1 MRLWLIFTFCC
12 TSILL
17 TAQSAQSIEYSTAGK
32 FNWGMFKGKI
42 NQRHLDEMGDNTGAV
57 TVSSLSY
64 KTLKFDGRT
73 AVIRITAEFHP
84 TESWTRYPKLTNSKV
99 ALEHEKRH
107 FDICEIYAR
116 KLRQLVSEA
125 DFSRSTFNEDLNRL
139 FKKVTAEQRDI
150 QALYDKE
157 TDHSIDEELQV
168 VWNRK
173 IDVQLH
179 ELSKYAEAIVTVRV
193 N

>member
-1 MRLWLIFTFCC
+1 M
-12 TSILL
+12 L

-32 FNWGMFKGKI
+32 FHWGLFKGKI
-42 NQRHLDEMGDNTGAV
+42 NQRHLDEMGHNTGAV

-73 AVIRITAEFHP
+73 AVIKITAEFHP

-125 DFSRSTFNEDLNRL
+125 DFSRPTFNDELNRL

-150 QALYDKE
+150 QALYDQE
-157 TDHSIDEELQV
+157 TDHSIDEERQV

-173 IDVQLH
+173 IDAQLNALDDYS
-179 ELSKYAEAIVTVRV
+179 ESIVTVTF

>member
-1 MRLWLIFTFCC
+1 
-12 TSILL
+12 
-17 TAQSAQSIEYSTAGK
+17 
-32 FNWGMFKGKI
+32 MFKGKI
-42 NQRHLDEMGDNTGAV
+42 NQNHLAEMGENTGAV

-64 KTLKFDGRT
+64 KTIKFDGHT
-73 AVIRITAEFHP
+73 AVIKITAEFHP

-116 KLRQLVSEA
+116 KLRLLVSEA
-125 DFSRSTFNEDLNRL
+125 DFSRHTFNDELNLL
-139 FKKVTAEQRDI
+139 FKKITAEQRDI
-150 QALYDKE
+150 QALYDEE
-157 TDHSIDEELQV
+157 TDHSIDEERQV
-168 VWNRK
+168 VWNRR

-179 ELSKYAEAIVTVRV
+179 ELADYAEAIVTVKV